1 MPMPHHQIAPFSL
14 SRLLLALALLAFP
27 TQAEPQ
33 TADPAQKTANREPRT
48 AAPLP
53 IGSQLQLLLDPRLIA
68 SSSAIEHRLH
78 TPVQQPRPKSP
89 LIGHYAT
96 VIKDG
101 PLYRAYYRGSDPTY
115 KGKSYSGHPGE
126 ITCYAESR
134 DGHEWTFPK
143 LGLFEVNGTRE
154 NNVILAHQPPYSTN
168 FSPFLDTN
176 PNVDPK
182 ERFKAL
188 AGHPGYDR
196 QVKATGLAAFIS
208 ADGIHWQRRDD
219 HDVIPYDHSWSH
231 AFDSQNVSFWSE
243 AESQYVCYFRTWCPN
258 PAVKPDTPSQTHAEA
273 GAKGTLRSISRTTSP
288 DYRTW
293 SPPVAMDPNLPG
305 EHLYTSQ
312 TAPYYRAPHLYIATP
327 TRYVAGHLGTEK
339 THSML
344 GSTDILLMTTHAGTN
359 TYDRPF
365 TDAFIRPGIDPDRWQ
380 SRANYLALNIIPTA
394 PNEISLYHARSGHR
408 LTLRTDGFA
417 SARATSKKGQFIT
430 PPMTFTGTTLY
441 LNLSTSA
448 AGSITVEL
456 QDPTGTPI
464 EDFTLADCPPIVGDR
479 IDHPVTWKSKPTL
492 QHLAGKPIRL
502 RFVMQE
508 ADLFA
513 FQFRT
518 E

>member
-1 MPMPHHQIAPFSL
+1 MNYPSDHPSAIVC
-14 SRLLLALALLAFP
+14 LLAAFLLSPF
-27 TQAEPQ
+27 TQA
-33 TADPAQKTANREPRT
+33 ADPEQKTANREPQT
-48 AAPLP
+48 APPLP

-78 TPVQQPRPKSP
+78 TPVQQPPPKSP

-101 PLYRAYYRGSDPTY
+101 PLYRAYYRGNDPTY

-168 FSPFLDTN
+168 FSPFLDTR

-208 ADGIHWQRRDD
+208 ADGIHWQRRDKE
-219 HDVIPYDHSWSH
+219 DVIPYDPSWSH

-243 AESQYVCYFRTWCPN
+243 AEGQYVCYFRTWCPN
-258 PAVKPDTPSQTHAEA
+258 PAASKDANAPSHAEA

-288 DYRTW
+288 DFRTW
-293 SPPVAMDPNLPG
+293 SSPVAMNPNLPG

-327 TRYVAGHLGTEK
+327 TRYVAGHLGAEK

-344 GSTDILLMTTHAGTN
+344 GSTDILLMTTRAGTN
-359 TYDRPF
+359 TYDHPY
-365 TDAFIRPGIDPDRWQ
+365 TDAFIRPGLDPHRWQ

-417 SARATSKKGQFIT
+417 SAHATSKKGQFIT
-430 PPMTFTGTTLY
+430 PPMTFSGTTLH

-448 AGSITVEL
+448 AGSITVEI
-456 QDPTGTPI
+456 QDTTGSPI
-464 EDFTLADCPPIVGDR
+464 EGFTLADCPPIVGDS
-479 IDHPVTWKSKPTL
+479 IDRTVTWKNNPAL
-492 QHLAGKPIRL
+492 QNLAGKPIRL
-502 RFVMQE
+502 RFVLQE

-513 FQFRT
+513 FQFRDSNW
-518 E
+518 

>member
-14 SRLLLALALLAFP
+14 SRLLLALALLACP
-27 TQAEPQ
+27 THAEE
-33 TADPAQKTANREPRT
+33 PAHAPKTTLN
-48 AAPLP
+48 

-196 QVKATGLAAFIS
+196 QAKATGRATGLAAFIS
-208 ADGIHWQRRDD
+208 ADGIHWQRRDKD
-219 HDVIPYDHSWSH
+219 DVIPYDPAWSH

-258 PAVKPDTPSQTHAEA
+258 PAVKPEAPSQTHAEA

-288 DYRTW
+288 DFRTW
-293 SPPVAMDPNLPG
+293 SPPIAMNPNLPG

-312 TAPYYRAPHLYIATP
+312 TAPYFRAPHLYIATP

-380 SRANYLALNIIPTA
+380 SRANYLALNIVPTA

-430 PPMTFTGTTLY
+430 PPMTFTGTTLH

-448 AGSITVEL
+448 AGSITVEI
-456 QDPTGTPI
+456 QDPNGTPI
-464 EDFTLADCPPIVGDR
+464 DGFALANCPPIVGDR
-479 IDHPVTWKSKPTL
+479 IDHPVTWKSKPSL

-513 FQFRT
+513 FQFRKK
-518 E
+518 